1 MIKDLVNL
9 SNFTDFL
16 KWLIIFSLVL
26 LIYVLIIRF
35 LWNTVL
41 VKHVTVLRPV
51 ETLLDTFLLAI
62 ALSLFSGSCMCTSS

>member
-16 KWLIIFSLVL
+16 KWLVVFMLVL

-41 VKHVTVLRPV
+41 VKHITVLRPAD
-51 ETLLDTFLLAI
+51 TLLDTFLLAI
-62 ALSLFSGSCMCTSS
+62 ALSLFGGSCMCSS

>member
-9 SNFTDFL
+9 SSFADFL
-16 KWLIIFSLVL
+16 KWIIIFMLLL

-41 VKHVTVLRPV
+41 VKHITVLRPV
-51 ETLLDTFLLAI
+51 DKLLDTFLLAI
-62 ALSLFSGSCMCTSS
+62 ALSLFSGSCMCN

>member
-9 SNFTDFL
+9 SSFTDFL
-16 KWLIIFSLVL
+16 KWIIIFTLVL

-41 VKHVTVLRPV
+41 VKHITVLRPV
-51 ETLLDTFLLAI
+51 DKLLDTFLLAI
-62 ALSLFSGSCMCTSS
+62 ALSLFSGSCMCKS

>member
-9 SNFTDFL
+9 SSFAEFL
-16 KWLIIFSLVL
+16 KWLVIFMLVL

-41 VKHVTVLRPV
+41 VKHITVLRPV
-51 ETLLDTFLLAI
+51 DKLLDTFLLAI
-62 ALSLFSGSCMCTSS
+62 ALSLFSGPCMCKS

>member
-9 SNFTDFL
+9 SSFADFL
-16 KWLIIFSLVL
+16 KWIIIFMLVL

-41 VKHVTVLRPV
+41 VKHITVLRPV
-51 ETLLDTFLLAI
+51 DKLIDTFLLAI
-62 ALSLFSGSCMCTSS
+62 ALSLFSGSCMCN

>member
-9 SNFTDFL
+9 SSFTDFL
-16 KWLIIFSLVL
+16 KWIIIFTLVL

-41 VKHVTVLRPV
+41 VKHITVLRPV
-51 ETLLDTFLLAI
+51 DKLLDTFLLAV
-62 ALSLFSGSCMCTSS
+62 ALSLFSGSCMCKS

>member
-16 KWLIIFSLVL
+16 KWLIVFMLVL
-26 LIYVLIIRF
+26 LIYVLVIRF

-41 VKHVTVLRPV
+41 VKHITILRPV
-51 ETLLDTFLLAI
+51 DKLLDTFLLAT
-62 ALSLFSGSCMCTSS
+62 ALSLFSGPCMSSS

>member
-9 SNFTDFL
+9 SSFTDFL
-16 KWLIIFSLVL
+16 KWIIIFTLVL

-41 VKHVTVLRPV
+41 VKHITILRPV
-51 ETLLDTFLLAI
+51 DKLLDTFLLAI
-62 ALSLFSGSCMCTSS
+62 ALSLFSGSCMCKS

>member
-9 SNFTDFL
+9 SSFADFL
-16 KWLIIFSLVL
+16 KWIIIFMLLL

-41 VKHVTVLRPV
+41 VKHITVLRPV
-51 ETLLDTFLLAI
+51 DKLVDTFLLAV
-62 ALSLFSGSCMCTSS
+62 ALSLFSGSCMCN